1 MNSLKNQK
9 LSYWI
14 FDLDN
19 TLYSSDTNL
28 FIQIKKNIVKFISNE
43 FKIDENKADQ
53 ERIRLYRKFGTSLR
67 GLIVENNIK
76 PERFLDYVHDIDL
89 SLIKPNIHLNTLL
102 NKINEKKIIFTN
114 ASLKHAENI
123 LSVLGLINN
132 FSSIYSIET
141 INFLP
146 KPNILSYQMLINNE
160 GVDTKLAIM
169 FEDTAWNLEPAFA
182 LGMKTVL
189 VNPQNEIIDK
199 NIKYINYRAKTVEA
213 FLIEYFENK
222 V

>member
-89 SLIKPNIHLNTLL
+89 SLIQMHLL
-102 NKINEKKIIFTN
+102 NMHKIF
-114 ASLKHAENI
+114 
-123 LSVLGLINN
+123 
-132 FSSIYSIET
+132 
-141 INFLP
+141 
-146 KPNILSYQMLINNE
+146 YQ
-160 GVDTKLAIM
+160 
-169 FEDTAWNLEPAFA
+169 
-182 LGMKTVL
+182 
-189 VNPQNEIIDK
+189 
-199 NIKYINYRAKTVEA
+199 Y
-213 FLIEYFENK
+213 
-222 V
+222 

>member
-9 LSYWI
+9 ISHWI

-19 TLYSSDTNL
+19 TLYSSETNL
-28 FIQIKKNIVKFISNE
+28 FSQIKKNIVKFISNE
-43 FKIDENKADQ
+43 FKIEESEADK
-53 ERIRLYRKFGTSLR
+53 ERLRLYKKFGTSLR
-67 GLIVENNIK
+67 GLIVEKNINPK
-76 PERFLDYVHDIDL
+76 RFLDYVHDIDV
-89 SLIKPNIHLNTLL
+89 SSIKPNISLNILL

-123 LSVLGLINN
+123 LSVLGLSNN

-146 KPNILSYQMLINNE
+146 KPNMLSYKMLIDKENI
-160 GVDTKLAIM
+160 DSKLAIM
-169 FEDTAWNLEPAFA
+169 FEDTSWNLEPAFE

-199 NIKYINYRAKTVEA
+199 DIKYINYRVKTVEG
-213 FLIEYFENK
+213 FLKEYFENK
-222 V
+222 I

>member
-123 LSVLGLINN
+123 LSVLGLSNN
-132 FSSIYSIET
+132 FSSIYSIY
-141 INFLP
+141 P
-146 KPNILSYQMLINNE
+146 H
-160 GVDTKLAIM
+160 
-169 FEDTAWNLEPAFA
+169 
-182 LGMKTVL
+182 
-189 VNPQNEIIDK
+189 
-199 NIKYINYRAKTVEA
+199 
-213 FLIEYFENK
+213 
-222 V
+222 